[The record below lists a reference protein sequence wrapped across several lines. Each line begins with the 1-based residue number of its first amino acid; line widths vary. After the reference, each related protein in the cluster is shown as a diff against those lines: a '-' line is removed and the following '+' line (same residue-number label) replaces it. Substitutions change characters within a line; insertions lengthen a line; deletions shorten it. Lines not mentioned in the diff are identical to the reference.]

1 MNIYVIKEQAKVPVT
16 VIHPVGR
23 INLGNASELEKKFKE
38 AYDEGARD
46 FILDLKEVPSTT
58 SAGMR
63 VVSSI
68 YKQLH
73 PVVPGEKSAG
83 VNIGAKP
90 QSPHLK
96 LCNLDEEVRRVM
108 NIAGFDMYLEIY
120 EDVEEALKAF

>member
-1 MNIYVIKEQAKVPVT
+1 MDIIITQEQGRVPVT
-16 VIHPVGR
+16 VVHPVGR
-23 INLGNASELEKKFKE
+23 INLGNANELEKKYKE
-38 AYDEGARD
+38 AFNEGARD

-73 PVVPGEKSAG
+73 PTVPGEKSAG

-96 LCNLDEEVRRVM
+96 LCNMDEEVRKVM
-108 NIAGFDMYLEIY
+108 NIAGFDMFLEIY
-120 EDVEEALKAF
+120 KDVEEALKAF